1 MIELLNGER
10 IEEKEI
16 LKLMEE
22 EQNETHIHHYCQGL
36 QNMLIPT
43 QNNIK
48 SWIRENLTC

>member
-1 MIELLNGER
+1 MRTVICS
-10 IEEKEI
+10 

-22 EQNETHIHHYCQGL
+22 EQNETHVHHYCQGL